1 MWVETRTTKDG
12 QTRYRFLERYTC
24 PYSGKIKRVSV
35 TYATNSRQAHKA
47 AQIELQA
54 LINKATNTNVAM
66 EMTLDTLL
74 TKYLESRQS
83 FRKPST
89 QRNYRIYKNKIL
101 EIIPADILIGN
112 INTYTLQNALDAISL
127 NRSYSYTKAIF
138 SLLRQAF
145 KYARRM
151 EFIHDISFFD
161 NLELQKPVLNVEKVQ
176 RQRDKFLTQKELKLL
191 LNKLDAINPTVAL
204 LCEFQSLTGLRFGE
218 MVALRVQD
226 YDDKKSE
233 IDVNASLS
241 SYGSLKSETIRSSPK
256 NIYSIRK
263 VSLDARAKQII
274 NHFITMNK
282 SKQLWNP
289 RFAKT
294 DYIFVTD
301 GGYPFDVH
309 FVNKILKKV
318 GFHKP
323 ISSHTFRHTHISFLA
338 EANVPLKAIMERVGH
353 NEPRTTL
360 AVYTHVTDE
369 MKSELNN
376 AINKIGSAISHK

>member
-1 MWVETRTTKDG
+1 MWIEERTTKDG
-12 QTRYRFLERYTC
+12 TIKYRFMERYTC
-24 PYSGKIKRVSV
+24 PYSGKTKRVSV
-35 TYATNSRQAHKA
+35 TYATKSRQAQKA
-47 AQIELQA
+47 AQLELQA
-54 LINKATNTNVAM
+54 LIDKATNTNTAM
-66 EMTLDTLL
+66 EMTLEELID
-74 TKYLESRQS
+74 KYLMSKES
-83 FRKPST
+83 FRKAST
-89 QRNYRIYKNKIL
+89 QRNYRVYKAKLL
-101 EIIPADILIGN
+101 EYVPSDILIGN
-112 INTYTLQNALDAISL
+112 VSTYILQNALDIIAQQH
-127 NRSYSYTKAIF
+127 SYSYTKAIL
-138 SLLRQAF
+138 SLIRQVF

-161 NLELQKPVLNVEKVQ
+161 NIELQKPVLNVEKVQ

-226 YDDKKSE
+226 YDEQKSE
-233 IDVNASLS
+233 SDINASLS
-241 SYGSLKSETIRSSPK
+241 SYRSLKSEAIRSSPK

-282 SKQLWNP
+282 SKQLWKP

-318 GFHKP
+318 DFHKP

-369 MKSELNN
+369 MKSELNT

>member
-1 MWVETRTTKDG
+1 MWVETRTTKDD
-12 QTRYRFLERYTC
+12 QPRYRFLERYTC

-74 TKYLESRQS
+74 TKYLASRQS
-83 FRKPST
+83 FRKPAT

-112 INTYTLQNALDAISL
+112 INTYTLQNALDSILL

-138 SLLRQAF
+138 SLFRQAF

-161 NLELQKPVLNVEKVQ
+161 NLELQKPVLNVEKVQVQ

-226 YDDKKSE
+226 YDEKKSE

-241 SYGSLKSETIRSSPK
+241 SYGSLKSEAIRSSPK

-274 NHFITMNK
+274 NHF
-282 SKQLWNP
+282 SKLQYEIEHSLHP
-289 RFAKT
+289 
-294 DYIFVTD
+294 
-301 GGYPFDVH
+301 
-309 FVNKILKKV
+309 
-318 GFHKP
+318 
-323 ISSHTFRHTHISFLA
+323 LA
-338 EANVPLKAIMERVGH
+338 F
-353 NEPRTTL
+353 
-360 AVYTHVTDE
+360 
-369 MKSELNN
+369 
-376 AINKIGSAISHK
+376 

>member
-1 MWVETRTTKDG
+1 MG
-12 QTRYRFLERYTC
+12 
-24 PYSGKIKRVSV
+24 
-35 TYATNSRQAHKA
+35 
-47 AQIELQA
+47 
-54 LINKATNTNVAM
+54 
-66 EMTLDTLL
+66 MTLEELID
-74 TKYLESRQS
+74 KYLMSKES
-83 FRKPST
+83 FRKAST
-89 QRNYRIYKNKIL
+89 QRNYRVYKVKLL
-101 EIIPADILIGN
+101 EYVPSDILIGN
-112 INTYTLQNALDAISL
+112 VSTYILQNALDIIAQQH
-127 NRSYSYTKAIF
+127 SYSYTKAIL
-138 SLLRQAF
+138 SLIRQTF
-145 KYARRM
+145 RYARRM

-161 NLELQKPVLNVEKVQ
+161 NIELQKPVLNVEKVQ
-176 RQRDKFLTQKELKLL
+176 RQRDKFLTKKELNSLLKKLE
-191 LNKLDAINPTVAL
+191 AINPTVAL

-226 YDDKKSE
+226 YDEGKSE

-241 SYGSLKSETIRSSPK
+241 SYGSLKNEAIRSSPK

-282 SKQLWNP
+282 SKQLWKP

-301 GGYPFDVH
+301 SGYPFDVH

-318 GFHKP
+318 DFHKP